1 MDTKLKS
8 RINFLTGYAVIS
20 SLMFMIIL
28 FSSFD
33 GKERNVNYDEITTKR
48 INLVGEDGSLRM
60 VISNESRQH
69 SGRMNGKDW
78 EKRERPAGILF
89 FNNEGDECGGLIY
102 KSKTENGVTKSGMS
116 FTMDQYKEDQV
127 IQLLNDESF
136 KGDKSNLQRGL
147 SINEF
152 PSSST
157 LEARTNKL
165 KELEKIENEAERKK
179 KIRDFYTNEG
189 SKQRLFVGRTSG
201 NSSGLFLAGTDGK
214 LKMMIYVDDKGNPK
228 IETFDST
235 GKPKNHL
242 IEK

>member
-8 RINFLTGYAVIS
+8 RINFLTGYAVVS
-20 SLMFMIIL
+20 SLVFALIL

-33 GKERNVNYDEITTKR
+33 GKVRNVNYDEITTKR
-48 INLVGEDGSLRM
+48 INVVGEDGGLRM
-60 VISNESRQH
+60 VISNETRQH
-69 SGRMNGKDW
+69 SGRMNGKDN
-78 EKRERPAGILF
+78 EKRERPAGLIF
-89 FNNEGDECGGLIY
+89 FNNEGDECGGLVY
-102 KSKTENGVTKSGMS
+102 KSKTENGLTKSGMS

-136 KGDKSNLQRGL
+136 KRDKSNLQRGL

-152 PSSST
+152 PSGST
-157 LEARTNKL
+157 MEART
-165 KELEKIENEAERKK
+165 KELEKIENEVERKK
-179 KIRDFYTNEG
+179 KIREFYNNEG
-189 SKQRLFVGRTSG
+189 AKQRLFVGRTSG

>member
-8 RINFLTGYAVIS
+8 RINFLTGYAIVS
-20 SLMFMIIL
+20 SLVFALIL

-60 VISNESRQH
+60 VISNENRQH
-69 SGRMNGKDW
+69 SGRMNGKDL
-78 EKRERPAGILF
+78 EKRERPAGIIF
-89 FNNEGDECGGLIY
+89 FNTEGDECGGLIY

-136 KGDKSNLQRGL
+136 KDGKSNIQRGL
-147 SINEF
+147 SINEY
-152 PSSST
+152 PNGST

-165 KELEKIENEAERKK
+165 KELEKIENETERKK
-179 KIRDFYTNEG
+179 KIREFYNKEG
-189 SKQRLFVGRTSG
+189 VKQRVFIGRTAG

-235 GKPKNHL
+235 GGTKNHL
-242 IEK
+242 LDK